1 MQEQAQMNAADE
13 IAAISSVEAKWQNQC
28 TLDFESLKNTEDF
41 QVSPNYYAIKVW
53 RVRRKMQTLSWGPTQ
68 KDDVKM
74 EPADADEAK
83 ESLEACCTEDL
94 VHQYHA
100 Q

>member
-41 QVSPNYYAIKVW
+41 QVSPNYYAIKV
-53 RVRRKMQTLSWGPTQ
+53 
-68 KDDVKM
+68 
-74 EPADADEAK
+74 
-83 ESLEACCTEDL
+83 
-94 VHQYHA
+94 
-100 Q
+100 